1 VIVTEA
7 AGQASQIGGVDGLAN
22 QSRDSGTRAVS
33 PLALPRSPDGAP
45 PVVVQVWG
53 PGALFTRPELKVER
67 VSYPVM
73 TPSAAV
79 GVLEAIFWK
88 PEMVWRVAAIE
99 VLAKISQFTQRRNE
113 TTDLASLT
121 DAASGRR
128 CVDTVAHR
136 VQRNAVCLRDVA
148 YRIHAHVE
156 LCERATKPAA
166 AYRDQFRRRVT
177 RGSCFT
183 QPYLGTREFTAYFGD
198 PDDREATAVTEDLGI
213 MLHSVDHSTTPASF
227 SWFTAR
233 LDNGVLHVPARGI
246 PGGGPC

>member
-1 VIVTEA
+1 MEL
-7 AGQASQIGGVDGLAN
+7 D
-22 QSRDSGTRAVS
+22 
-33 PLALPRSPDGAP
+33 LPKSAEGAP

-53 PGALFTRPELKVER
+53 EGALFTRPELKVER

-79 GVLEAIFWK
+79 GVLESIFWK
-88 PEMVWRVAAIE
+88 PEFVWRVVAIE
-99 VLAKISQFTQRRNE
+99 VLNKIKQFTQRRNE
-113 TTDLASLT
+113 TTDLASLA

-128 CVDTVAHR
+128 RIDTVVHR

-148 YRIHAHVE
+148 YRIHAHVV
-156 LCERATKPAA
+156 LRDHATKAES
-166 AYRDQFRRRVT
+166 AYRDQFRRRVS

-198 PDDREATAVTEDLGI
+198 PDETPAQPDLTEDLGI
-213 MLHSVDHSTTPASF
+213 MLHSVDHSTSPPAF

-233 LDNGVLHVPARGI
+233 LDHGVLYVPEQGI
-246 PGGGPC
+246 PATGVA